1 MVLDGASRTTALKKL
16 GYPHAIVQVVSDL
29 AEVDL
34 HTWYHAIRQ
43 TNLAE
48 LVKQLDDLPEVSMVE
63 TSPQKVLDEMFE
75 LGGLCY
81 LHTIENKVYLIQ
93 PAPGINLLT
102 ALNKLTNTYIE
113 QYNVTRTLNANMDS
127 LRQEFPD
134 LTALVVFPEYKVEQ
148 VLQIAKVGHVLPAG
162 ITRFVIPGRVLRLN
176 ADLKAHGKAIDKLL
190 ALNQLVID
198 KQAGSKIRYYK
209 EPVYLLDE

>member
-1 MVLDGASRTTALKKL
+1 MKWLLQDTA
-16 GYPHAIVQVVSDL
+16 V
-29 AEVDL
+29 
-34 HTWYHAIRQ
+34 R
-43 TNLAE
+43 
-48 LVKQLDDLPEVSMVE
+48 LDDLPEVSMVE

-113 QYNVTRTLNANMDS
+113 QYHVTRTLNANMDS

-176 ADLKAHGKAIDKLL
+176 ADLSYLKTDKSLREKNEW
-190 ALNQLVID
+190 LNQLVMD
-198 KQAGSKIRYYK
+198 KIQKLEGVDRTETHIVV
-209 EPVYLLDE
+209 E